1 MSHIPMMAGHWK
13 RMSAAQSTSFQQRL
27 PDADAG
33 GAIGALPV
41 ADAIRGPVRYL
52 PLACYPGWVLTEAD
66 LATGPGQIG
75 TINILYGP
83 GAMWLV
89 DGTSSNIHMLNAG
102 ELRPAAD
109 KPPLA
114 PALAQLDGDA
124 IGPQY
129 LHFFCGAVWG
139 ADGPFTI
146 IEATDH
152 PALAGATG
160 DRAWLERVG
169 PLSMRADGSDFV
181 ADAIVNY
188 GQDVFRARFRI
199 AQGMISMEDDEMLAQ
214 GVLPPRMHRPPLR
227 DLRPAAPV
235 DPES

>member
-1 MSHIPMMAGHWK
+1 MSYIPMMAGHWK
-13 RMSAAQSTSFQQRL
+13 RMSAAQSTLFQQRL
-27 PDADAG
+27 PEAGAG
-33 GAIGALPV
+33 GAGSPLSI

-89 DGTSSNIHMLNAG
+89 DGTSPNIHMLNAG

-109 KPPLA
+109 KAPLA
-114 PALAQLDGDA
+114 PALAPLDSDVT
-124 IGPQY
+124 GPQY
-129 LHFFCGAVWG
+129 LRFFCGAVWG

-146 IEATDH
+146 IEDGDH
-152 PALAGATG
+152 PVLAGATG
-160 DRAWLERVG
+160 DLAWLGRVE
-169 PLSMRADGSDFV
+169 PLAMRADGSGFV

-188 GQDVFRARFRI
+188 GQDVFRARFRVS
-199 AQGMISMEDDEMLAQ
+199 QGMISMEDDEMLAQ

-227 DLRPAAPV
+227 DLRPALPAN
-235 DPES
+235 PES